1 MSETMTL
8 QHIVDNRSALLAE
21 LHRRQA
27 IVRDYVR
34 GVARQYATGLYL
46 FGRPGTAKTHT
57 VRAVLEEEIREL
69 YTYQRGH
76 LTPMGLFELIAE
88 HADEVIVLD
97 DLGAV
102 LKSDVALQILLSA
115 LEHPTSRDRSRV
127 VKYRRQGR
135 EERAVFRGGIVCIS
149 NRELHD
155 DELLGA
161 FKSRVHTLNYDPTDA
176 QLGALMLDIAD
187 RGWPAGSS
195 NPEINPETARTVAH
209 YLIGEML
216 RLACPFDLRLLVN
229 KAFPDY
235 QQWKDGEAESDWRDL
250 VTASIEEH
258 LVAVRHS
265 EESPVSREARK
276 EEERSIVRGD
286 HPGSPVP
293 GRAGPGLDCGRASRS
308 GPFTGVWRRCGDN
321 SRKCQT
327 VNVTRTGITTN
338 RSQQRIGEDQWLEE
352 VSARSSRESWLAR
365 PSCGYLPSQVRSC

>member
-1 MSETMTL
+1 MDANMTL
-8 QHIVDNRSALLAE
+8 NYVMDNRSGLLAE

-34 GVARQYATGLYL
+34 GVARQYSTGLYL

-57 VRAVLEEEIREL
+57 VRAVLEKEIQEIF
-69 YTYQRGH
+69 TYQRGH
-76 LTPMGLFELIAE
+76 ITPMGLFELIAA
-88 HADEVIVLD
+88 HPDEVIVLD
-97 DLGAV
+97 DLGAI

-161 FKSRVHTLNYDPTDA
+161 FKSRVHTLNYDPSDA

-187 RGWPAGSS
+187 RGWPCGSV
-195 NPEINPETARTVAH
+195 NPEIGPEEARTVAH

-216 RLACPFDLRLLVN
+216 RLSCPFDLRLLVN

-250 VTASIEEH
+250 ITASIEEH

-265 EESPVSREARK
+265 DESPVSREERK
-276 EEERSIVRGD
+276 SEEHSILREIIRDNPSRDERVR
-286 HPGSPVP
+286 
-293 GRAGPGLDCGRASRS
+293 A
-308 GPFTGVWRRCGDN
+308 WIE
-321 SRKCQT
+321 
-327 VNVTRTGITTN
+327 RTGKSE
-338 RSQQRIGEDQWLEE
+338 RAFYR
-352 VSARSSRESWLAR
+352 RLAEMR
-365 PSCGYLPSQVRSC
+365 

>member
-1 MSETMTL
+1 MDAASTL
-8 QHIVDNRSALLAE
+8 QHIIDNRSFLLAE
-21 LHRRQA
+21 LHQRQA

-34 GVARQYATGLYL
+34 GVAGQYATGLYL

-57 VRAVLEEEIREL
+57 VQAVLEGEIREL

-76 LTPMGLFELIAE
+76 LTPMGLFELIAS
-88 HADEVIVLD
+88 HTDEVVVLD

-102 LKSDVALQILLSA
+102 LKSDVAMQILLSA

-127 VKYRRQGR
+127 VKYRRQGS
-135 EERAVFRGGIVCIS
+135 EQRAVFRGGIVCIS

-187 RGWPAGSS
+187 RGWPQNSS
-195 NPEINPETARTVAH
+195 NLEINPETARTVTH

-250 VTASIEEH
+250 ITASIEEH
-258 LVAVRHS
+258 LAAVRHS
-265 EESPVSREARK
+265 EEPPVSREARK
-276 EEERSIVRGD
+276 DEERSILQEIIRD
-286 HPGSPVP
+286 HPTRNERV
-293 GRAGPGLDCGRASRS
+293 RA
-308 GPFTGVWRRCGDN
+308 WI
-321 SRKCQT
+321 Q
-327 VNVTRTGITTN
+327 RTGKSE
-338 RSQQRIGEDQWLEE
+338 RAFYR
-352 VSARSSRESWLAR
+352 RLAEMR
-365 PSCGYLPSQVRSC
+365 